1 MSLIIHDINLPINN
15 LKILS
20 MKRLAVLSMTFL
32 FALSIV
38 FGQNQKADKEKT
50 KETKKEVKAERVA
63 LKKLEG
69 TNVNS
74 LAKNNFNSD
83 FKDAKDVE
91 WKRIETYD
99 KASFTTKDGH
109 KMSAYYDING
119 NLVGTTQYKT
129 FADLPENGQKDIKKN
144 YKDYTIGQVVFYD
157 DNENNDTDMILY
169 GVQFEDQDNYF
180 VELTKE
186 KNKIILQVNPNGE
199 VFFFKQ
205 L

>member
-1 MSLIIHDINLPINN
+1 MKKLG
-15 LKILS
+15 IL
-20 MKRLAVLSMTFL
+20 VMTFL
-32 FALSIV
+32 FAMSIV
-38 FGQNQKADKEKT
+38 LGQTQKADKEKT
-50 KETKKEVKAERVA
+50 KETKKETKTERIA

-69 TNVNS
+69 SDVSTV
-74 LAKNNFNSD
+74 AKSNFSSD
-83 FKDAKDVE
+83 FKEAKNVE
-91 WKRIETYD
+91 WKRVETYD
-99 KASFTTKDGH
+99 KASFTDKDGK
-109 KMSAYYDING
+109 KMSAFYDIDG

-129 FADLPENGQKDIKKN
+129 FADIPENGQKEIKKN

-169 GVQFEDQDNYF
+169 GIQFEDQDNYF

-186 KNKIILQVNPNGE
+186 KNKIILQVNPSGE

>member
-1 MSLIIHDINLPINN
+1 
-15 LKILS
+15 
-20 MKRLAVLSMTFL
+20 MKKLAVLSMTFL
-32 FALSIV
+32 FAMSIV
-38 FGQNQKADKEKT
+38 FGQTQKADKEKT

-69 TNVNS
+69 SDVNT
-74 LAKNNFNSD
+74 LAKNNFSSD

-99 KASFTTKDGH
+99 KASFTTKDGK

-129 FADLPENGQKDIKKN
+129 FADLPEAGQKDIKKN

-180 VELTKE
+180 VEMIKGTD
-186 KNKIILQVNPNGE
+186 KIVLQVNTKGE

>member
-1 MSLIIHDINLPINN
+1 
-15 LKILS
+15 
-20 MKRLAVLSMTFL
+20 MKKLVVLSLTLL
-32 FALSIV
+32 FAMSVVL
-38 FGQNQKADKEKT
+38 GQTQKAGKEKT
-50 KETKKEVKAERVA
+50 KETKKETKTERVA

-69 TNVNS
+69 STVS
-74 LAKNNFNSD
+74 TVAQSNFSSD
-83 FKDAKDVE
+83 FKDAKNVE

-99 KASFTTKDGH
+99 KASFTTKDGQQ
-109 KMSAYYDING
+109 MSAYYDIDG

-129 FADLPENGQKDIKKN
+129 FADLPKNGQKEIEKN
-144 YKDYTIGQVVFYD
+144 YKDYSIGQVVFYD

-180 VELTKE
+180 VELSKGKE
-186 KNKIILQVNPNGE
+186 KVVLQVSPTGE